1 MANPVFPRYDYRVQP
16 REVDL
21 TKKATI
27 IALGDYILHTAGE
40 DADRIGFG
48 IRQMQSDNTTWVLS
62 RMAIE
67 VERFPDEYESYTI
80 ATWVSEI
87 NRLMTT
93 RNFIVEDAQGR
104 RIAAATTN
112 WAMIDMRT
120 RQPLD
125 LRDNI
130 RYSEALIP
138 VACPIDRAARIARI
152 GNTLRGTHRI
162 RYSDIDFNQ
171 HTNSMKYIQWM
182 IDTLPL
188 EKLTDRKMKRL
199 DINFI
204 HETRFGE
211 QVTIFGEETPEA
223 DLFEI
228 KLDEGDTPVCKASFR
243 WGESQR

>member
-1 MANPVFPRYDYRVQP
+1 MENPVYPRYDYCVQP

-27 IALGDYILHTAGE
+27 IALGDYILHSAGE

-48 IRQMQSDNTTWVLS
+48 IRRMQSADTTWVLS

-80 ATWVSEI
+80 GTWVGEI

-93 RNFIVEDAQGR
+93 RNFVVEDAQGR

-130 RYSEALIP
+130 RYSEA
-138 VACPIDRAARIARI
+138 
-152 GNTLRGTHRI
+152 
-162 RYSDIDFNQ
+162 
-171 HTNSMKYIQWM
+171 
-182 IDTLPL
+182 
-188 EKLTDRKMKRL
+188 DRKS
-199 DINFI
+199 
-204 HETRFGE
+204 
-211 QVTIFGEETPEA
+211 V
-223 DLFEI
+223 
-228 KLDEGDTPVCKASFR
+228 V
-243 WGESQR
+243 